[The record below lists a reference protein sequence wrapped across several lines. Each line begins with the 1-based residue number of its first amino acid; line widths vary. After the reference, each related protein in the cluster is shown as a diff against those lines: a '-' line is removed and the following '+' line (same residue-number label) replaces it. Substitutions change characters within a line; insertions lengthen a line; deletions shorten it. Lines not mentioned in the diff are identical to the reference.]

1 MDIHNRRALKQM
13 AGSRLAKAT
22 YHPGRLALIHTAIGL
37 GAAFVVALIG
47 YLLNVRM
54 EQAGGLSGM
63 GMRSVLGT
71 VQTTLQYIV
80 NLAMP
85 FWEIGFIYAALRMAR
100 GEWVGPQSLTEGFR
114 RFGPVLRLRLM
125 TGLIYAGAAFA
136 CAYVSSFIFVL
147 LPMSQPMMDMVMPMM
162 ETSADMEALMAAVE
176 AIPQAELIQMITPY
190 LVIFGIHYLAVALFL
205 CYRFRFAD
213 FILMDEPGTGALRAL
228 RGSRMLTRRKRWALL
243 KLDLS
248 FWWFYL
254 LLGVAV
260 AVSYGDVLLGL
271 AGITLP
277 ISEDVAYL
285 VFYLLGMLVQLVL
298 FRFSYSHVQTTWA
311 VAYEELRQAPEVETV
326 QRAPVQTE
334 EPKALPWEENE

>member
-22 YHPGRLALIHTAIGL
+22 YHPGRLALIHTAVGL
-37 GAAFVVALIG
+37 GAAFLVTLIG
-47 YLLNVRM
+47 YLLNMRM

-63 GMRSVLGT
+63 GMRSLLGT

-85 FWEIGFIYAALRMAR
+85 FWEMGFIYAALQMAR

-125 TGLIYAGAAFA
+125 VGLIYAGAAFA
-136 CAYVSSFIFVL
+136 CAYICSFLFVL
-147 LPMSQPMMDMVMPMM
+147 TPMSQPMMDLMMPMM
-162 ETSADMEALMAAVE
+162 EAGADMEALMAAVE
-176 AIPQAELIQMITPY
+176 AIPQGELIRMMVPY

-205 CYRFRFAD
+205 CYRFRFAN
-213 FILMDEPGTGALRAL
+213 FIVMDEPGTGALRAL
-228 RGSRMLTRRKRWALL
+228 RGSRFLARRRGWALL

-260 AVSYGDVLLGL
+260 VVSFGDELLKL
-271 AGITLP
+271 AGIALP

-285 VFYLLGMLVQLVL
+285 VFYLLGILVQLVL
-298 FRFSYSHVQTTWA
+298 FRFAYSHVQTTWA

-326 QRAPVQTE
+326 QRAPVQTDV
-334 EPKALPWEENE
+334 PKALPWEENE